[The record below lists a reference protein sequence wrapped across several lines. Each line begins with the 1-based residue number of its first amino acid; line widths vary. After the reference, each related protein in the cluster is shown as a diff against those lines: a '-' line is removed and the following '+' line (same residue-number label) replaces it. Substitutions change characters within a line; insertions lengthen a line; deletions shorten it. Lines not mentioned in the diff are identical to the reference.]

1 MQTDDGICDEL
12 EVLGCT
18 NSSACNFSSNAT
30 EDDASCN
37 FSELNYD
44 CAGACLNDTDGDG
57 VCNELEV
64 LGCTL
69 AWADNL
75 NTLATDDDNSCY
87 KNGCTLA
94 WADNYEAQATNND
107 GSCLKEGCTSD
118 WADNYDAQATDDDG
132 SCYRNGCTS
141 DWADNYDAQ
150 ATDDD
155 GSCYKNGCTSDWAD
169 NYDAQATLDDGSC
182 SRLGCVSNWADNFDP
197 LATDD
202 DSSCIRNGC
211 TDSTAD
217 NFDSLA
223 TDDDGSCLYSGC
235 TINTACNY
243 SATANVNDGSCEFP
257 QTYYDCNDQCLNDT
271 DSDGVC
277 DELEVL
283 GCQQVNANNYNPLAT
298 DSGHCIY
305 YGCMEVAA
313 DNYNANANTSDGS
326 CYYLGCMSQD
336 ALNYDASATR
346 NDESICVYNVAN
358 FGCDIPEPYSGLIT
372 GSNMNVLFTSDF
384 TSQITTTSNDAYL
397 VGMTD
402 ADRTVGSAPI
412 QQGVVTSIT
421 LWGDDVQT
429 DPIDGAVSWE
439 GIRLFV
445 VDGNDLHRITLKDPL
460 NYSENKTLILHD
472 FTELTT
478 LCMQGYYTQLPI
490 YGCTDPLATNYI
502 QPTGDAS
509 VDVNTEDGTCLYD
522 ESSNCVF
529 PDVYPGTITGNNM
542 NILFTENFM
551 GSLPNLQEGAYIV
564 AANQENNSF
573 GSVAV
578 FGTSIISLTLWGDD
592 TGTQELDG
600 ATEGAS
606 YDLYLVNGRN
616 LYDISPYQ
624 ANTYQNN
631 GMLVYKDAASVKS
644 LCANGKVVYMEACT
658 DALAIN
664 YVPAATTDDGSCIY
678 EGCTYDVFYEYTE
691 EVSVDNGACENLI
704 VYGCTDSLYVEY
716 HPLATENDS
725 SCVYSVER
733 ISDLEATEIAHEEC
747 AVGELRNDTS
757 SESDSIG
764 FIQRLEHHR
773 LQSKLSAKYRSLFR
787 WDFRSHYLGQ
797 RQQRDDVLAGVWL
810 ERYWEFSAGS
820 WLPNLHEW

>member
-1 MQTDDGICDEL
+1 MITSTPEVDGAAANAAISFQLVDGESLYDVQMPSSVSFVANSFVAQTSAGALALNCAPAVSGCTDASADNYNSEAIEDDGSCYVYCSDEWRPRYTGNTGGNMTLMLTQSFISSLGIEDDGAYLIATRSDGLLVGSSDVSNTQSSLALWGNDSYTDVIDGAFDGETIDINLIIGNSVYDLNQSIVYTGQSIIAISNEVSPSLICVVDGSQGCMDANACNYNAEAEIDNGSCTYAETYYDCSEDCLNDADGDGICDEL

-118 WADNYDAQATDDDG
+118 WADNYDAQATVDDG

-150 ATDDD
+150 ATVDD

-169 NYDAQATLDDGSC
+169 NYDAQATFDDGSC

-223 TDDDGSCLYSGC
+223 TVDDASCLYSGC

-298 DSGHCIY
+298 DSGALY
-305 YGCMEVAA
+305 LLRMY
-313 DNYNANANTSDGS
+313 GS
-326 CYYLGCMSQD
+326 CSRQLQCECQHFGRFLLLLG
-336 ALNYDASATR
+336 LY
-346 NDESICVYNVAN
+346 ESRCI
-358 FGCDIPEPYSGLIT
+358 
-372 GSNMNVLFTSDF
+372 
-384 TSQITTTSNDAYL
+384 
-397 VGMTD
+397 
-402 ADRTVGSAPI
+402 
-412 QQGVVTSIT
+412 
-421 LWGDDVQT
+421 
-429 DPIDGAVSWE
+429 
-439 GIRLFV
+439 
-445 VDGNDLHRITLKDPL
+445 
-460 NYSENKTLILHD
+460 
-472 FTELTT
+472 EL
-478 LCMQGYYTQLPI
+478 
-490 YGCTDPLATNYI
+490 
-502 QPTGDAS
+502 
-509 VDVNTEDGTCLYD
+509 
-522 ESSNCVF
+522 
-529 PDVYPGTITGNNM
+529 
-542 NILFTENFM
+542 
-551 GSLPNLQEGAYIV
+551 
-564 AANQENNSF
+564 
-573 GSVAV
+573 
-578 FGTSIISLTLWGDD
+578 
-592 TGTQELDG
+592 
-600 ATEGAS
+600 
-606 YDLYLVNGRN
+606 
-616 LYDISPYQ
+616 
-624 ANTYQNN
+624 
-631 GMLVYKDAASVKS
+631 
-644 LCANGKVVYMEACT
+644 
-658 DALAIN
+658 
-664 YVPAATTDDGSCIY
+664 
-678 EGCTYDVFYEYTE
+678 
-691 EVSVDNGACENLI
+691 
-704 VYGCTDSLYVEY
+704 
-716 HPLATENDS
+716 
-725 SCVYSVER
+725 
-733 ISDLEATEIAHEEC
+733 
-747 AVGELRNDTS
+747 
-757 SESDSIG
+757 
-764 FIQRLEHHR
+764 
-773 LQSKLSAKYRSLFR
+773 
-787 WDFRSHYLGQ
+787 
-797 RQQRDDVLAGVWL
+797 
-810 ERYWEFSAGS
+810 
-820 WLPNLHEW
+820 